1 MITTKFGR
9 LRFNETVQAYRPD
22 EIGRIEAWIAD
33 RRDKEGWN
41 VLEIPSCQCCG
52 EYAGVT
58 GDSPNFRCEK
68 HHERNPCAIE
78 GCKCTADWLGAY
90 SSDHYL
96 CAKHWRPLTSRSDRT
111 ALSHIR
117 KRYKIAR
124 AREEPKL
131 ARLHSGAWW
140 KLFGDMVEKARSRS
154 AGDIDM
160 TEINKM
166 FGWDE

>member
-1 MITTKFGR
+1 MITTRFGR

-68 HHERNPCAIE
+68 HRERNPCAIE
-78 GCKCTADWLGAY
+78 GCRCTMGWLGSY
-90 SSDHYL
+90 SNDHYL
-96 CAKHWRPLTSRSDRT
+96 CAKHWRPLTDAADRRQ
-111 ALSHIR
+111 LSELR
-117 KRYKIAR
+117 KRWRVAVQREADIVAR
-124 AREEPKL
+124 DL
-131 ARLHSGAWW
+131 ARNWW
-140 KLFGDMVEKARSRS
+140 IAFNAIVEKARSRS
-154 AGDIDM
+154 AGDVDM